1 MRATLL
7 RLARTARKALRRLL
21 RRGPGDGSWGGRDRR
36 RDEPQRTVLASYA
49 TPLPQSRRPPYTAL
63 RQ

>member
-21 RRGPGDGSWGGRDRR
+21 RRGPGDGSWGGRD
-36 RDEPQRTVLASYA
+36 EPQRTVLASYA